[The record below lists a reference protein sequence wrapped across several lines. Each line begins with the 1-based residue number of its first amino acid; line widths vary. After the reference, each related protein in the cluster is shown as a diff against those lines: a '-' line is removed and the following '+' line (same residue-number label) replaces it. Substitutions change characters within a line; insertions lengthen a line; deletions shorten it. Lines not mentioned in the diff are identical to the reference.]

1 MANNRYRILVK
12 GIVQKDNKF
21 LIVEKWYDDNIV
33 DPYQWEFI
41 DGEAEFGESPD
52 AAVVRIIQE
61 QTGLTSVVDRI
72 LYTWTFMIGSECNL
86 GLSYLCL
93 TDMDE
98 DTVVLSEDL
107 NNAKWIEAD
116 EIEDYINN
124 KRMIEDLKNAIIL
137 KRVHLSI
144 WLTGAL
150 CMYRAVQKRKQEG

>member
-33 DPYQWEFI
+33 DPYQWEFV

-72 LYTWTFMIGSECNL
+72 LYTWAFMIGSECNL

-124 KRMIEDLKNAIIL
+124 RRMIEDLKNAEL
-137 KRVHLSI
+137 
-144 WLTGAL
+144 
-150 CMYRAVQKRKQEG
+150 Y